1 MGVAAAFA
9 RDAADRAE
17 RLASLGSDLARHR
30 ASALARRVDAFPAT
44 ASSVL
49 RAHDEADARVRAA
62 VTARLAAMDAEL
74 VRLAVAYRGALVAE
88 RDAEVATHA
97 EGARRALLRVRDAAE
112 ATLAATRR
120 RADEAARDAA
130 GSSPAAALAA
140 ALAAEAEAEAA
151 LRNAEAEVAEAEAE
165 ASLRRREEEKKRVR
179 TPRPRGDDDAREARF
194 QKSADSEKH
203 HHHPRLR
210 GLSPPADEV
219 GPSSAA
225 LLESLVS
232 REIRACGDAVREIED
247 DAARRLA
254 AGARSRVRKSPRGG
268 GRREEDSPRRAR
280 NHATVPRRRRPVEDV
295 FSLRIVYAPRAREE
309 RSRVARDG
317 GARGGCGIGRM
328 SSRVGHY
335 ESVVH
340 MIKK

>member
-203 HHHPRLR
+203 HDPRLR

-232 REIRACGDAVREIED
+232 REIHACGDAVREIED

-254 AGARSRVRKSPRGG
+254 AARD
-268 GRREEDSPRRAR
+268 RECE
-280 NHATVPRRRRPVEDV
+280 
-295 FSLRIVYAPRAREE
+295 SLRAAADDARRILRAERETT
-309 RSRVARDG
+309 RRFRD
-317 GARGGCGIGRM
+317 AA
-328 SSRVGHY
+328 VP
-335 ESVVH
+335 
-340 MIKK
+340 

>member
-1 MGVAAAFA
+1 MTSETFDTTTTPVRASATPPPRAMGVAAAFA

-44 ASSVL
+44 ASASSC
-49 RAHDEADARVRAA
+49 
-62 VTARLAAMDAEL
+62 
-74 VRLAVAYRGALVAE
+74 
-88 RDAEVATHA
+88 
-97 EGARRALLRVRDAAE
+97 ARRALLRVRDAAE

-151 LRNAEAEVAEAEAE
+151 LRNAEAQVAEAEAE

-194 QKSADSEKH
+194 QKSADAEKH

-232 REIRACGDAVREIED
+232 REIHACGDAVREIED

-254 AGARSRVRKSPRGG
+254 AARD
-268 GRREEDSPRRAR
+268 RECE
-280 NHATVPRRRRPVEDV
+280 
-295 FSLRIVYAPRAREE
+295 SLRAAADDARRILRAERETT
-309 RSRVARDG
+309 RRFRD
-317 GARGGCGIGRM
+317 AA
-328 SSRVGHY
+328 VQ
-335 ESVVH
+335 
-340 MIKK
+340 

>member
-1 MGVAAAFA
+1 MTSETFDTTTTPVRASATPPPRAMGVAAAFA

-74 VRLAVAYRGALVAE
+74 VRLAAAYRGALVAE

-120 RADEAARDAA
+120 RADEAARGAA
-130 GSSPAAALAA
+130 GPSPAAALAA

-151 LRNAEAEVAEAEAE
+151 LRCAEAEVAEAEAE

-194 QKSADSEKH
+194 QKSADAEKH
-203 HHHPRLR
+203 HRHPRLR

-254 AGARSRVRKSPRGG
+254 AARD
-268 GRREEDSPRRAR
+268 RECE
-280 NHATVPRRRRPVEDV
+280 
-295 FSLRIVYAPRAREE
+295 SLRAAADDARRMLRAERETT
-309 RSRVARDG
+309 RRFRD
-317 GARGGCGIGRM
+317 AA
-328 SSRVGHY
+328 VP
-335 ESVVH
+335 
-340 MIKK
+340 

>member
-88 RDAEVATHA
+88 RDAEEATHA

-151 LRNAEAEVAEAEAE
+151 LRCAEAEVAEAEAE
-165 ASLRRREEEKKRVR
+165 ASLRRREEEKRVR
-179 TPRPRGDDDAREARF
+179 TPRPRGDDAREAGCR
-194 QKSADSEKH
+194 SADSKKH
-203 HHHPRLR
+203 HRLR
-210 GLSPPADEV
+210 GLSPADEV
-219 GPSSAA
+219 GPCSAA

-254 AGARSRVRKSPRGG
+254 AARD
-268 GRREEDSPRRAR
+268 RECE
-280 NHATVPRRRRPVEDV
+280 
-295 FSLRIVYAPRAREE
+295 SLRAAADDARRILRAERETT
-309 RSRVARDG
+309 RRFRD
-317 GARGGCGIGRM
+317 AA
-328 SSRVGHY
+328 VQ
-335 ESVVH
+335 
-340 MIKK
+340 

>member
-97 EGARRALLRVRDAAE
+97 EGARRGAPPRP
-112 ATLAATRR
+112 RR
-120 RADEAARDAA
+120 RGGDPRGDASPRRRGGA
-130 GSSPAAALAA
+130 GRGGIVPAAALAA

-254 AGARSRVRKSPRGG
+254 AARD
-268 GRREEDSPRRAR
+268 RECE
-280 NHATVPRRRRPVEDV
+280 
-295 FSLRIVYAPRAREE
+295 SLRAAADDARRILRAERETT
-309 RSRVARDG
+309 RRFRD
-317 GARGGCGIGRM
+317 AA
-328 SSRVGHY
+328 VQ
-335 ESVVH
+335 
-340 MIKK
+340 